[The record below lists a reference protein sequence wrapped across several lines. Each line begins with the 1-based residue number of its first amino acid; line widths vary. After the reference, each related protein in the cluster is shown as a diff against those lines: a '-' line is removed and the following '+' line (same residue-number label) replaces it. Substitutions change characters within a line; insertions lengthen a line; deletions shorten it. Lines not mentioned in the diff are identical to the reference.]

1 MEEVGRGRHGDAFA
15 ICKLPFQMDKHL
27 RTKQTKTS
35 PIVASSSSQEVSS
48 IEWEALNMNQE
59 EEDLVCRMHKLV
71 GDRFDPLKMWELI
84 AGRIPGRTAQE
95 IERFWVMKNN

>member
-1 MEEVGRGRHGDAFA
+1 
-15 ICKLPFQMDKHL
+15 MDKHL

-35 PIVASSSSQEVSS
+35 PIVASSSSQVSS

-71 GDRFDPLKMWELI
+71 GDRWELI

>member
-1 MEEVGRGRHGDAFA
+1 
-15 ICKLPFQMDKHL
+15 MDKHL

-71 GDRFDPLKMWELI
+71 GDRWELI